1 MKQLTR
7 GRLARWAACVAAAAC
22 CVVGGVSPAYGAG
35 DPIPVPRVTPTQVPS
50 SPLLPGREISIKA
63 KVSQNR
69 DDFSEEEVYST
80 NLTVTFRGNA
90 RGRGLS
96 QQDCSDLVATFWS
109 GRSNNYHVKA
119 EYLSNS
125 CTITADYRR
134 EARHAFYS
142 LDESGH
148 VQVRAPLVYLNQIAS
163 SLDNASVTELEVR
176 FTSIDNAR
184 CNAAP
189 SLEHVDDLISSD
201 PNAPSHLSYCQWK
214 TEEGATIPTSD
225 EPLLEGEVEQTFF
238 DYKEGTVGPF
248 IDLPAPINPFTI
260 TPTPPQAE
268 EPASG
273 ATTEAAASESSS
285 ASSRGLLIGV
295 GAGATLLILAAAVG
309 ITWARRRTS

>member
-1 MKQLTR
+1 MTR
-7 GRLARWAACVAAAAC
+7 TALLRALACAAAAAC

-35 DPIPVPRVTPTQVPS
+35 DPIPVPRVTPSQVPS
-50 SPLLPGREISIKA
+50 SPLLPGREIAINA
-63 KVSQNR
+63 KVSQDR
-69 DDFSEEEVYST
+69 GSFSGEETYST
-80 NLTVTFRGNA
+80 NLTVRFWGT
-90 RGRGLS
+90 GRGADLT

-109 GRSNNYHVKA
+109 GRSNNYYVKA

-125 CTITADYRR
+125 CIITADYAR

-148 VQVRAPLVYLNQIAS
+148 VQVRAPLAYLNQIAS

-176 FTSIDNAR
+176 FTSINNAR

-214 TEEGATIPTSD
+214 TKEGATIPTSD

-238 DYKEGTVGPF
+238 DYREGTVGPF

-260 TPTPPQAE
+260 TPTQAD
-268 EPASG
+268 EPASSTSAD
-273 ATTEAAASESSS
+273 ATSES

-295 GAGATLLILAAAVG
+295 GAGAMLLLLGAAAA

>member
-1 MKQLTR
+1 MKKLTR

-35 DPIPVPRVTPTQVPS
+35 DPIPVPRVTPTPVPS
-50 SPLLPGREISIKA
+50 SPLLPGREISIRA
-63 KVSQNR
+63 KVSQHR
-69 DDFSEEEVYST
+69 DDFSGEVTYFT
-80 NLTVTFRGNA
+80 NLTVTFLA
-90 RGRGLS
+90 DGRRADLTE
-96 QQDCSDLVATFWS
+96 QDCSDLVATFWS
-109 GRSNNYHVKA
+109 GRSNNYYVKA

-125 CTITADYRR
+125 CIITADYAR

-163 SLDNASVTELEVR
+163 SLDNASITELEVD
-176 FTSIDNAR
+176 FIAIDNAR

-189 SLEHVDDLISSD
+189 SLEHLDDLLST
-201 PNAPSHLSYCQWK
+201 SHWSYCQWK
-214 TEEGATIPTSD
+214 TKEGATIPTTD
-225 EPLLEGEVEQTFF
+225 DPLLEGEVEQTFF
-238 DYKEGTVGPF
+238 DYQKGTVGPF

-260 TPTPPQAE
+260 TPTQAD

-273 ATTEAAASESSS
+273 TSADAPSESAS

-295 GAGATLLILAAAVG
+295 GAGAALLLLAAAVG

>member
-176 FTSIDNAR
+176 FTSINNAR

-260 TPTPPQAE
+260 TPTQAD

-273 ATTEAAASESSS
+273 TSADATSDSAS

-295 GAGATLLILAAAVG
+295 GAGAALLLLAAAVG